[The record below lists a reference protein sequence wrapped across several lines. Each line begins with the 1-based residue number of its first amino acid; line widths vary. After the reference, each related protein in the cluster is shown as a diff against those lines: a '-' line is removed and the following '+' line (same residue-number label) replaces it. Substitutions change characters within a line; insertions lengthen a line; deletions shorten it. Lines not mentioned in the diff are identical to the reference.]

1 MFAREATNQ
10 SPGWHHGQTTCAL
23 KMLPKCRQPH
33 ARLGKLRNGS
43 IPHLLCTCESCG
55 AWGAEGREPS
65 SIQGPGRPVSPSPG
79 LSLQNPGLLS
89 GEDLPSPDAW
99 PQRSPAPF
107 AGQSD
112 PLRQPL
118 PKTLPDPAA
127 SNGQRASPSEL
138 REGATETD
146 RRQRRAR
153 TPSATPALAT
163 QGPVR
168 HGCAAPADV
177 CAPGR
182 RNAGLGAHPRAR
194 ARALKGARVR
204 KPLLK
209 VRFHPSLS
217 Q

>member
-1 MFAREATNQ
+1 MFAGEATNQ
-10 SPGWHHGQTTCAL
+10 SPGWHHGQTTCPL
-23 KMLPKCRQPH
+23 KTLPKCRQPH

-43 IPHLLCTCESCG
+43 VPHLLCTCESCG

-89 GEDLPSPDAW
+89 EEDLPSPHAW

-138 REGATETD
+138 REGAAETD

-168 HGCAAPADV
+168 PELGPTEPQRCGTAARPPLMSALPAGETQ
-177 CAPGR
+177 AWAPTRGPGR
-182 RNAGLGAHPRAR
+182 GL
-194 ARALKGARVR
+194 
-204 KPLLK
+204 
-209 VRFHPSLS
+209 
-217 Q
+217 